1 MISRE
6 HRTPLF
12 RLGDI
17 VATPGA
23 ISLLERTD
31 THPLDL
37 LLRHMRGDWGTVS
50 EADAIA
56 NRLAVEQGSRL
67 LSVYLLGTPS
77 EVLWIITEAGRHATT
92 LLLPTEY

>member
-6 HRTPLF
+6 HKTPLF

-37 LLRHMRGDWGTVS
+37 LLRHMRGDWGALS

-56 NRLAVEQGSRL
+56 NRRAVEQGSRI
-67 LSVYLLGTPS
+67 LSAYLLGTPP
-77 EVLWIITEAGRHATT
+77 EVLWIITEARRHATT
-92 LLLPTEY
+92 LLLPSEY